1 MRLHCCVGP
10 PFAVD
15 IHNAMSCI
23 MRRCHHVPIRLP
35 IALRRYFFCCSYTSQ
50 AHDLLGTVKVQRYEV
65 TRSAIDQESETLALF
80 WPTGAVVKA
89 QNVCRA
95 LDAKPLAATVCGH
108 TTLATSSVGCASVRI
123 VFEDKGALSHGG
135 YLFGLKRP
143 GFGQALPAIAGVPRR
158 MDQSIQSHEAIAEC
172 VVMARPVSDGTCV
185 TFLPHQV
192 LCELYP
198 VGSPVQVVVL
208 DRVEDFFVG
217 KWSFYL
223 RLKVRIRAVADA
235 ALQHLHRL
243 PAVGA
248 PWEPSNEHGSAVVTP
263 AIDADKLG
271 SVVVTPAIDAGK
283 LGSVVVTPAVGDDLS
298 SAVTPTI
305 DAVLVETGLELHA
318 APPCMKK
325 PCSTTNSLGKEPGF
339 QQFPSGYSKTPEAW
353 ACCT

>member
-1 MRLHCCVGP
+1 
-10 PFAVD
+10 
-15 IHNAMSCI
+15 MS
-23 MRRCHHVPIRLP
+23 
-35 IALRRYFFCCSYTSQ
+35 
-50 AHDLLGTVKVQRYEV
+50 
-65 TRSAIDQESETLALF
+65 
-80 WPTGAVVKA
+80 
-89 QNVCRA
+89 
-95 LDAKPLAATVCGH
+95 
-108 TTLATSSVGCASVRI
+108 
-123 VFEDKGALSHGG
+123 
-135 YLFGLKRP
+135 
-143 GFGQALPAIAGVPRR
+143 
-158 MDQSIQSHEAIAEC
+158 
-172 VVMARPVSDGTCV
+172 
-185 TFLPHQV
+185 
-192 LCELYP
+192 
-198 VGSPVQVVVL
+198 
-208 DRVEDFFVG
+208 
-217 KWSFYL
+217 L

-339 QQFPSGYSKTPEAW
+339 QQFPSGYSKTPEAVHSE
-353 ACCT
+353 AVDISLLREQSAMRKRAVEQFKMQRTKSQKKLTAGMTKLEALYYEQKHAA